1 MKTNTK
7 TKPDPIFTHEGAK
20 AVKINAEKEL
30 NRSVLATFLWEKG
43 FYESGVDISERI
55 VSLIPQVKAEKVAE
69 LAIKARN
76 EYKLR
81 HVPLFIA
88 REMLRHEKHKALVG
102 YVLENIIQRAD
113 EISEMLSL
121 YWKDG
126 KTPISNQLKKGLA
139 KAFTRFDEYDLAK
152 YNRDSDIKLR
162 DVLFLVHARPLNQE
176 QKDLWKKLV
185 DNKLDTPYTWE
196 TELSASKGDN
206 KKAVWTKLLEKKA
219 LGGMAF
225 LKNLRNLTDAGVD
238 RALIKG
244 YFETANFSRVLPFR
258 FISAAKYA
266 PYLEPELEK
275 AMMKGLD
282 SLDKLKGKTALII
295 DTSPSMW
302 QSTISNK
309 SEMNRF
315 DAASALAI
323 LARGICDDVDIY
335 AFNKQSYSI
344 PPRSGFALRDA
355 LAKTQDGYSCGGLA
369 VAEANKNGYDRIIV
383 LTDGEWHSSPNQ
395 SDRGWTQGSSEN
407 MCAKP
412 LTDKAYM
419 INIANTKNGVG
430 YRQWVHIDGFSEA
443 VITYIQALEAD
454 KD

>member
-7 TKPDPIFTHEGAK
+7 TAPVPVYNNEGTR
-20 AVKINAEKEL
+20 VKKLTAEQEL
-30 NRSVLATFLWEKG
+30 NRSVLATFLWEKNA
-43 FYESGVDISERI
+43 YESGVSIAERI
-55 VSLIPQVKAEKVAE
+55 AELIPKVKAEKVAE

-81 HVPLFIA
+81 HTPLFIA
-88 REMLRHEKHKALVG
+88 REMLRHQKHKEQVA

-121 YWKDG
+121 YWKNG

-152 YNRDSDIKLR
+152 YDRDSDIKLR
-162 DVLFLVHARPLNQE
+162 DVLFLVHARPLNKEQE
-176 QKDLWKKLV
+176 DLWKKLI
-185 DNKLDTPYTWE
+185 DDKLDTPNTWE
-196 TELSASKGDN
+196 TKISATKGEG
-206 KKAVWTKLLEKKA
+206 KKDVWTQLLHDKA

-225 LKNLRNLTDAGVD
+225 LKNLRNLTEAGVD
-238 RALIKG
+238 RQLIKA
-244 YFETANFSRVLPFR
+244 YFGNANFSKVLPFR

-275 AMMKGLD
+275 AMMKAID

-302 QSTISNK
+302 QSTISEK

-323 LARGICDDVDIY
+323 LARGICEDVDIY

-383 LTDGEWHSSPNQ
+383 LTDGEWHSSANQ
-395 SDRGWTQGSSEN
+395 SEYGWKQGNAADIGPS
-407 MCAKP
+407 P

-419 INIANTKNGVG
+419 INVSNTKNGVG
-430 YRQWVHIDGFSEA
+430 YGKWTSIDGFSES
-443 VITYIQALEAD
+443 VVTYIQALEAD

>member
-7 TKPDPIFTHEGAK
+7 TAPVPVYNNEGTR
-20 AVKINAEKEL
+20 VKKLTAEQEL
-30 NRSVLATFLWEKG
+30 NRSVLATFLWESG
-43 FYESGVDISERI
+43 FYESGVSIAERI
-55 VSLIPQVKAEKVAE
+55 SSLIPKVKVEKVAE

-88 REMLRHEKHKALVG
+88 REMLRHEKHKEQVA
-102 YVLENIIQRAD
+102 YVLENIIQRVD
-113 EISEMLSL
+113 EIPEMLSL
-121 YWKDG
+121 YWKEG
-126 KTPISNQLKKGLA
+126 KTPIANQLKKGLA

-162 DVLFLVHARPLNQE
+162 DVLFLVHARPLNKEQE
-176 QKDLWKKLV
+176 ELWKKLV
-185 DNKLDTPYTWE
+185 DDKLDTPYTWE
-196 TELSASKGDN
+196 TELSASKGEN
-206 KKAVWTKLLEKKA
+206 KKDVWTKLLKKNA

-238 RALIKG
+238 RQLIKS
-244 YFETANFSRVLPFR
+244 YFDTANFSRVLPFR

-275 AMMKGLD
+275 AMMKAID
-282 SLDKLKGKTALII
+282 SLDKLKGKTALVI

-302 QSTISNK
+302 QSNISEK
-309 SEMNRF
+309 SDMNRF

-323 LARGICDDVDIY
+323 LARGICEDVDIY

-369 VAEANKNGYDRIIV
+369 VAEANKNGYDRIV
-383 LTDGEWHSSPNQ
+383 VFTDGEWHSSSNQ
-395 SDRGWTQGSSEN
+395 TDRGWTSGN
-407 MCAKP
+407 AMDIGPKP
-412 LTDKAYM
+412 LTEKAYM
-419 INIANTKNGVG
+419 INVSNTKNGVG
-430 YRQWVHIDGFSEA
+430 YGKWVSIDGFSEA
-443 VITYIQALEAD
+443 VITYIQAIESENN
-454 KD
+454 